1 MSKRQLINDLVRLEK
16 KALEI
21 EEYWQL
27 QDDDIMQLLIKSI
40 RDRIQR
46 TEIEALIEKEL
57 KHDTRNKNN

>member
-27 QDDDIMQLLIKSI
+27 QDDDIMQLLIKSV

-46 TEIEALIEKEL
+46 TEIEALIDKEL
-57 KHDTRNKNN
+57 KHDARNKNN